1 MNSIKLDRRI
11 FETDIVNNTKLP
23 ICYAIML
30 TEPCGLFKNSENK
43 AKYFYRTSIRFLSER
58 FYEYGIKN
66 ITTIDIKN
74 ILIELHKLDI
84 CRFYDSHFK
93 PFEFN
98 IVNET
103 LSPNHRL
110 FTTEAIHF
118 ESVLNNSLLNTDNNT
133 DFKASY
139 FTIKLED
146 IEKIL
151 SYKNDLNSVKVI
163 NSINVFL
170 RIVSSIDIK
179 IKYTYISYDNII
191 SSIGVKSLS
200 SMNKYISFLSEIGV
214 LKYTNAGVFIKKNN
228 QGRLKSNNIYTLA
241 SNEDCDMILQNAIKD
256 VEQKMFEN
264 NWIPYAEYKASKT
277 NKNNKQK

>member
-1 MNSIKLDRRI
+1 MNNIKLDRRI
-11 FETDIVNNTKLP
+11 FETDIVNNIKLP
-23 ICYAIML
+23 ICYTIML

-93 PFEFN
+93 
-98 IVNET
+98 
-103 LSPNHRL
+103 
-110 FTTEAIHF
+110 HF

-163 NSINVFL
+163 NSLNVFL

-191 SSIGVKSLS
+191 SSIGFKSLS

-241 SNEDCDMILQNAIKD
+241 SNEDCDVILQNAVKD

>member
-11 FETDIVNNTKLP
+11 FETDITNNTKLP

-66 ITTIDIKN
+66 ITTTDIKN
-74 ILIELHKLDI
+74 MLTELHKLDI

-98 IVNET
+98 TVDEKF
-103 LSPNHRL
+103 SPNHRL

-118 ESVLNNSLLNTDNNT
+118 ESVLDNNLLNIENNT
-133 DFKASY
+133 DIKISY
-139 FTIKLED
+139 FAVNLDD

-151 SYKNDLNSVKVI
+151 LHKNELNNVKVI

-170 RIVSSIDIK
+170 RIMSSINTK
-179 IKYTYISYDNII
+179 TKYTYISYDNII
-191 SSIGVKSLS
+191 SNIGVKSLS

-241 SNEDCDMILQNAIKD
+241 SNEDCDIILQNAIKD

-264 NWIPYAEYKASKT
+264 NWIPYTEYKASKA
-277 NKNNKQK
+277 NKNNKK